1 MENNITTTNNSQQK
15 KSPSGDLGVNL
26 LCPQC
31 KIRRFFLLNAAGER
45 LVVTVTADKEIVP
58 IHAHQSLDGF
68 DTSVLYCLGCSWKG
82 TVNNLV

>member
-1 MENNITTTNNSQQK
+1 MRDK
-15 KSPSGDLGVNL
+15 K

-31 KIRRFFLLNAAGER
+31 KIHRFYLKNDAGER
-45 LVVTVTADKEIVP
+45 LVVIVNQDKEIIP
-58 IHAHQSLDGF
+58 IHEHESLEGF